1 MRFDFDGVL
10 DRRGTGSLK
19 WDFPALKL
27 NSPEALP
34 LWVADMD
41 FAAPPVEDAADV
53 ESDEYFRTR

>member
-41 FAAPPVEDAADV
+41 FAAPPAVCEAVARRAAHGA
-53 ESDEYFRTR
+53 FG